1 MKAVLPIEAIH
12 REARRAPLVVEAPL
26 LRVTESEETADPG
39 AIADALEL
47 LVKWAVR
54 AHTRC
59 SPSMGDVAGIAKVAS
74 IGVGKQA

>member
-1 MKAVLPIEAIH
+1 MKAVSPIEGAH
-12 REARRAPLVVEAPL
+12 REARHAAVVVEHPL

-59 SPSMGDVAGIAKVAS
+59 NSSLEQAAEIAKVNA
-74 IGVGKQA
+74 IGAGDHT